1 MLFKEDLIKYLTQGH
16 IHVSKQDYFFFNNLV
31 KITGE
36 GNVTTGQN
44 KLLDKL
50 IDKYRKQLRSNNLDI
65 QSLKNLSWKNPLLE
79 TLEEYRKTYISVT
92 KQEITVRNPFSKKF
106 ISALQK
112 HRSNLIWNKK
122 RKCYTADYNTFNLKH
137 TLDLV
142 YKNFEDVVCS
152 KNIQDLLIDI
162 KKYENCYWDPTLV
175 KVGNN
180 FYIAAL
186 NEPLN
191 KILPTK
197 LNDDSQTIF
206 FLSKY
211 GIKIDDDLVVNEEQ
225 KFATSHIY
233 DIDIDEI
240 DILINY
246 LHNLNI
252 KKILIEGHVLYKNT
266 LFKEIVNKFKQS
278 GIEVSMLS
286 DSDSNDFQIILTFRN
301 SYAVWNPG
309 RACKV
314 ILIKNSRPV
323 YAK

>member
-1 MLFKEDLIKYLTQGH
+1 MLLKDDLVDYLTQGH
-16 IHVSKQDYFFFNNLV
+16 IHVSKQDYLFFSNLA
-31 KITGE
+31 KIAVE
-36 GNVTTGQN
+36 RNVTTGQN

-50 IDKYRKQLRSNNLDI
+50 IDKYQKQLRNNNLDI

-79 TLEEYRKTYISVT
+79 TLAEYRKTYINVT
-92 KQEITVRNPFSKKF
+92 NKEITVRNPFSKKF

-112 HRSNLIWNKK
+112 SRSDLIWNKK

-186 NEPLN
+186 NEPLYN
-191 KILPTK
+191 VLPTK
-197 LNDDSQTIF
+197 LSDDSQTIF

-225 KFATSHIY
+225 KFATSQIY

-252 KKILIEGHVLYKNT
+252 KKILIEGHVLYRNT
-266 LFKEIVNKFKQS
+266 LYKEIVNKFKLS
-278 GIEVSMLS
+278 DIEVSIPS
-286 DSDSNDFQIILTFRN
+286 DSDSNDFQIILTFKN
-301 SYAVWNPG
+301 NPAVWNPG

-323 YAK
+323 YVK